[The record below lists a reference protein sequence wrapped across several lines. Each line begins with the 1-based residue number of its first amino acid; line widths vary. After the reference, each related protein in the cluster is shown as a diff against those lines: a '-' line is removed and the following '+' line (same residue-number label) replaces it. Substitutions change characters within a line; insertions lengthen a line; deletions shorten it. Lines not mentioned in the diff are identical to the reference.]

1 MYTKL
6 YSAALFGVDG
16 LMIDIEIN
24 ITTGLPRFEIV
35 GLADQSVNE
44 AKERVITAIKNIDK
58 NFPPHKIVINLAPAN
73 IKKKGSY
80 YDLAFALGILSS
92 SSQINFDESMK
103 SCVIFGE
110 LALDGAIRLVDG
122 IFPMLMAAK
131 ESGIKN
137 AIVPRENLREAMLVD
152 GLNIYPCST
161 LKEAIEI
168 VEGHTEAFVGE
179 ISLNSESADSFSYD
193 FSDIKGQEYAKRAAM
208 IAAAG
213 GHNFLMVGPPGSG
226 KTLIAKAI
234 ASILPPLTFEE
245 ALETTKVY
253 SSQGLLDKNKP
264 LVTYRPFRSPHH
276 TASYASMVGGGAH
289 NVKAGEVS
297 LAHNGVLFL
306 DEFVEFGSSVLQTL
320 REPMEERFIT
330 ISRVYGSFKYPA
342 NFTLIAAMNPCP
354 CGYYG
359 DREKSCTCTE
369 DSRRRYIQKVSGPIL
384 DRMDLTIDV
393 ARVEYEKLIQK
404 EERESSA
411 SIRSRIIKAR
421 KIQRERFVE
430 HGVNIFSNAMMNIRE
445 IDNFCTLESDAK
457 NVLNMALKKFGFS
470 ARVYDKVKKVSRT
483 IADLDGSTNIAA
495 EHIYEALQYRG
506 VAV

>member
-16 LMIDIEIN
+16 LTIDIEVN

-44 AKERVITAIKNIDK
+44 AKERVIAAIRNIDK

-73 IKKKGSY
+73 MKKRGSY
-80 YDLAFALGILSS
+80 YDLAFALGILASS
-92 SSQINFDESMK
+92 KQINFDESMN
-103 SCVIFGE
+103 SSVIFGE
-110 LALDGAIRLVDG
+110 LALDGGIRLVDG
-122 IFPMLMAAK
+122 LFPMLMAAK

-137 AIVPRENLREAMLVD
+137 AIIPRENLEEALLV
-152 GLNIYPCST
+152 GGINIYPCDT

-168 VEGHTEAFVGE
+168 VEGSAQAFVG
-179 ISLNSESADSFSYD
+179 NVNFNHDESKNYSYD

-289 NVKAGEVS
+289 HVKAGEVS

-359 DREKSCTCTE
+359 DRQRRCTCTDE
-369 DSRRRYIQKVSGPIL
+369 NRRRYIQKVSGPIL

-393 ARVEYEKLIQK
+393 ARVEYEKLIGK
-404 EERESSA
+404 EERESSS
-411 SIRSRIIKAR
+411 SIRDRIIKAR
-421 KIQRERFVE
+421 EIQRSRFIE
-430 HGVNIFSNAMMNIRE
+430 NGMDIFSNAMMNIRE
-445 IDNFCTLESDAK
+445 IETICTLEADAK
-457 NVLNMALKKFGFS
+457 NVLNIALKKFGFS

-483 IADLDGSTNIAA
+483 IADLDGSVNIAA

>member
-6 YSAALFGVDG
+6 NSAALFGVDG
-16 LMIDIEIN
+16 LAIDIEIN

-35 GLADQSVNE
+35 GLADQSVTE
-44 AKERVITAIKNIDK
+44 AKERVIAAIKNINK

-80 YDLAFALGILSS
+80 YDLAFAIGILQS
-92 SSQINFDESMK
+92 SSQINFDERMSN
-103 SCVIFGE
+103 SVIFGE
-110 LALDGAIRLVDG
+110 LALDGSVRLVDG
-122 IFPMLMAAK
+122 LFPMLMAAK

-137 AIVPRENLREAMLVD
+137 AIIPIDNLEEALLVN
-152 GLNIYPCST
+152 GLNIYPCET
-161 LKEAIEI
+161 LKDAIDI
-168 VEGHTEAFVGE
+168 VEGRSKPFYGRANLEYTDNNNYE
-179 ISLNSESADSFSYD
+179 YD

-253 SSQGLLDKNKP
+253 SSQGLLDKSKP

-359 DREKSCTCTE
+359 DREKACTCSE
-369 DSRRRYIQKVSGPIL
+369 ESRRRYIQKVSGPIL

-393 ARVEYEKLIQK
+393 ARVEYEKLIGK
-404 EERESSA
+404 EERESSV
-411 SIRSRIIKAR
+411 SIRSRIVKAR
-421 KIQRERFVE
+421 EIQRSRFGE
-430 HGVNIFSNAMMNIRE
+430 HGINIFSNAMMNIRDIE
-445 IDNFCTLESDAK
+445 KVCTLEPDAK
-457 NVLNMALKKFGFS
+457 NVLNIALKKFGFS

-483 IADLDGSTNIAA
+483 IADLDGSINIAA

>member
-6 YSAALFGVDG
+6 NSAALFGVDG
-16 LMIDIEIN
+16 LAIDIEIN

-44 AKERVITAIKNIDK
+44 AKERVIAAIKNIDK
-58 NFPPHKIVINLAPAN
+58 KFPPHKIVINLAPAN
-73 IKKKGSY
+73 IKKRGSY
-80 YDLAFALGILSS
+80 YDLAFALGILQSS
-92 SSQINFDESMK
+92 GQICFDDKLKDS
-103 SCVIFGE
+103 VIFGE
-110 LALDGAIRLVDG
+110 LALDGGVRLVEG

-131 ESGIKN
+131 ENGITN
-137 AIVPRENLREAMLVD
+137 AIVPRDNIEEALLVS
-152 GLNIYPCST
+152 GLNIYPCDS
-161 LKEAIEI
+161 LQGAIEI
-168 VEGHTEAFVGE
+168 VEGKTSAYVG
-179 ISLNSESADSFSYD
+179 SPKLSYADNENYSYD

-253 SSQGLLDKNKP
+253 SSQGLLDKQKP
-264 LVTYRPFRSPHH
+264 LITYRPFRSPHH

-359 DREKSCTCTE
+359 DKQKPCTCSDE
-369 DSRRRYIQKVSGPIL
+369 SRRRYIQKVSGPIL

-393 ARVEYEKLIQK
+393 ARVEYEKLIER
-404 EERESSA
+404 EERESSS

-421 KIQRERFVE
+421 EIQRSRFIE
-430 HGVNIFSNAMMNIRE
+430 NGINIFSNAMMNIRE
-445 IDNFCTLESDAK
+445 IETFCSLEPDAK

-483 IADLDGSTNIAA
+483 IADLDGSVNIAS
-495 EHIYEALQYRG
+495 EHIFEALQYRG

>member
-6 YSAALFGVDG
+6 YSAALFGVEG

-44 AKERVITAIKNIDK
+44 AKERVITAIKNIEK

-73 IKKKGSY
+73 IKKKGSH
-80 YDLAFALGILSS
+80 YDLAFALGILAS
-92 SSQINFDESMK
+92 SSQINFDEQMK
-103 SCVIFGE
+103 SSVIFGE
-110 LALDGAIRLVDG
+110 LALDGGIRLVEG

-131 ESGIKN
+131 ENGIKN
-137 AIVPRENLREAMLVD
+137 AIVPRENLKEAMLVE
-152 GLNIYPCST
+152 GLNVYPCST
-161 LKEAIEI
+161 LKEAIES
-168 VEGHTEAFVGE
+168 VEGRCEAFVGE
-179 ISLNSESADSFSYD
+179 LSLESAVGEIFSYD

-359 DREKSCTCTE
+359 DRERACTCTE
-369 DSRRRYIQKVSGPIL
+369 ESRRRYIQKVSGPIL

-404 EERESSA
+404 EERESSS
-411 SIRSRIIKAR
+411 SIRTRIVHAR
-421 KIQRERFVE
+421 ELQRKRFSKYDA
-430 HGVNIFSNAMMNIRE
+430 NIYSNAMMNIRE
-445 IDNFCTLESDAK
+445 IDRFCTLEPDAK

-483 IADLDGSTNIAA
+483 IADLDGSENIAS
-495 EHIYEALQYRG
+495 EHVYEALQYRG